1 MRSRTTHVVWE
12 DAKNH
17 HVVEGVHQVKTHTHT
32 HFVLSLH
39 MGPDWRQK
47 LASWIALMFETVT
60 DRLQFM
66 RLSIWSAQS
75 GANAL
80 RIGSTNGKIEA

>member
-1 MRSRTTHVVWE
+1 
-12 DAKNH
+12 
-17 HVVEGVHQVKTHTHT
+17 
-32 HFVLSLH
+32 